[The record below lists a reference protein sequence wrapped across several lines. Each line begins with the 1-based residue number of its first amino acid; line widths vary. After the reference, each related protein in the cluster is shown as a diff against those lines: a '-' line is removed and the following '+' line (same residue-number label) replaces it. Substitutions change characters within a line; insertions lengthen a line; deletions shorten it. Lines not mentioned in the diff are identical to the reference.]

1 MKTRQLQTTSTSM
14 ASYRSKQWVPTGPG
28 MPCERERKHEMAA
41 REREEQVKRDR
52 AMAAAAAAAQRVRQH
67 RMVGAD
73 RNQAPNRGRTAAG
86 ALRHRLGSGMGRV
99 YGGRPTATVQKAGSE
114 TTTTEQEHRT
124 QEISEESSMNPQDP
138 KVSSD
143 LKADRLKI
151 QLEELTQLPEQ
162 QFEQGFR
169 QWLDQE
175 GIAREMH
182 SHLRAELI
190 NCFNN
195 TALGQL
201 LNKAAGLQMAQS
213 HALLTSPLAMAL
225 PTLVAEFLHSQNCH
239 FTLSVFCSEIPHRHT
254 LPKFQN
260 RPEFRFRADELQQ
273 VLSAV
278 LGGGDQELQPDP
290 EFNRLVEG
298 HYEEDLAG
306 QTQSLLM
313 ALVRSL
319 VETKRLAICREE
331 QQGATEKS
339 EKVERKQEQM
349 KKTLTDCA
357 SQTEPAACLEARP
370 EVDTSRLY
378 QTEEQELILGA
389 DGRSVFVGP
398 RVSQSL
404 HAVEQQMADL
414 IKNLRLL
421 TKSCA
426 PPVEVISEESFE
438 QLLKKELR
446 ERERLTKA
454 GQTFNPGEP
463 VIKLPEKPPKKK
475 VKPSEEDEVVNS
487 EMGPIILPAG
497 EVELPRVLP
506 LHPEQFSSLA
516 VIRQS
521 LDNAQR
527 KTRQPQARMYVS
539 VQRMETLMSDV
550 SGCVQLLGN
559 VLNLSMEQE
568 HAVGQQKGF
577 KEGYLEGF
585 GHGHFMGV
593 QEGRLREQH
602 DRSKNRKEASTQ
614 VQVEQSAKS
623 RATQTS
629 RKRTTPKSHMLIQ
642 TDAKSM
648 GDATTQV
655 YMELKMPQRT
665 YEQWIHEML
674 HSASGQMFLERVELS
689 LNKALKLQKQR
700 LDELYL
706 VKLRHQAE
714 MLRLTRRQ
722 NSWRTMCRRVER
734 DSHVSAE
741 TQELVQ
747 KIFRLLEHYET
758 HHHLLVE
765 KIQQTELAAEQATC
779 IVPMWTGQES
789 TPAVEAPP
797 ASAVRVDL
805 VNPSSSPEVS
815 QPLQPSHPVQLP
827 VPLPAPALEA
837 LPRSTNSSLMPHPYP
852 GLTYQLV
859 AVAPSSGISVP
870 TAYIP
875 VDPRLASTYRYYRSS
890 DSSDP
895 VDAIGAGALS
905 ARTNNHARKSILPK
919 SDVESP
925 KDPSVCSP
933 EALPGANAAP
943 PVPTKYPSGDKA
955 NVPPANSAVSA
966 PAPGPS
972 QQLKETPHE
981 PSTPVKPH
989 VHDVATNTIEPAP
1002 PQPILSLGQ
1011 SSQGPSFDEALL
1023 SAKNRMKQLEEESD
1037 LLEQSFLSYLE
1048 KTKATTPSPSGNQK
1062 SNKEPRKPHR
1072 IPATSQLRD
1081 QHEQLDRT
1089 LDSFMV
1095 QHRSICQEDATL
1107 REEELQNQP
1116 PMLDSK
1122 LSSPLWLSE
1131 VEEAQDQH
1139 RYQFTNAISEARKK
1153 LLGEIS
1159 LEKEVPEMEHQ
1170 EQQAERLRPSGD
1182 WMPAERPKVLSV
1194 VRPTE
1199 LTDITPSRSS
1209 SNDEMRLL
1217 LRRAKDALGLRSPNP
1232 LLDSSSDSS
1241 SLADPS
1247 LRATRSPSQ
1256 KLQQSMAK
1264 MELLFGGP
1272 LVPSKAKTS
1281 AQKPSKQTRSA
1292 ARPLSAPTTGA
1303 QNVSAVPPRPHTAPT
1318 LYPIQEAQQSPGLHL
1333 GISGSTSTSTSTSQ
1347 SSLPRVRSPGGSFQ
1361 ELVDSAVLGP
1371 DTTPEVSF
1379 SQEFWKRMNL

>member
-1 MKTRQLQTTSTSM
+1 MKTRQVQTRSTSM
-14 ASYRSKQWVPTGPG
+14 ASGRSKQWVPTVPG
-28 MPCERERKHEMAA
+28 IPCERERKHEMAA

-52 AMAAAAAAAQRVRQH
+52 ALAAAAAAAQRVRQH
-67 RMVGAD
+67 RMVSGD
-73 RNQAPNRGRTAAG
+73 RNQPSNRGRTMAG
-86 ALRHRLGSGMGRV
+86 AGKSRPGSGISKI
-99 YGGRPTATVQKAGSE
+99 YGGSGSKGSKG
-114 TTTTEQEHRT
+114 EHRT
-124 QEISEESSMNPQDP
+124 PEISEESSMNPQDSAP
-138 KVSSD
+138 SKMDSRLSSD
-143 LKADRLKI
+143 VKADRLRI

-169 QWLDQE
+169 KWLDQE

-201 LNKAAGLQMAQS
+201 LNKAAGLQMSQS

-239 FTLSVFCSEIPHRHT
+239 FTLSVFCSEMPHRHT
-254 LPKFQN
+254 LPKFEN
-260 RPEFRFRADELQQ
+260 RPEFRFRTDELQQ

-319 VETKRLAICREE
+319 VETKKLVI
-331 QQGATEKS
+331 S
-339 EKVERKQEQM
+339 QENN
-349 KKTLTDCA
+349 TVTPVDCG

-414 IKNLRLL
+414 MKNLRLL

-446 ERERLTKA
+446 ERDRLTKA
-454 GQTFNPGEP
+454 GKSFNPGEP

-475 VKPSEEDEVVNS
+475 VKPSQEDEVVNS

-521 LDNAQR
+521 LDNAQK

-568 HAVGQQKGF
+568 YAVGQQKGF

-585 GHGHFMGV
+585 SHGHFMGV

-602 DRSKNRKEASTQ
+602 DRSKNKKETSTQ
-614 VQVEQSAKS
+614 VKEKS
-623 RATQTS
+623 LRSKATQTS
-629 RKRTTPKSHMLIQ
+629 RKRLTPKNHIYIQ

-655 YMELKMPQRT
+655 YMEVKRT

-674 HSASGQMFLERVELS
+674 HSASGQLFLERVELS

-714 MLRLTRRQ
+714 ILRLTRRQ
-722 NSWRTMCRRVER
+722 NSWRTMCRRVQR
-734 DSHVSAE
+734 DSHLSAE

-758 HHHLLVE
+758 HHRLLVE
-765 KIQQTELAAEQATC
+765 KIQQTEMAAEQATC

-789 TPAVEAPP
+789 NPAVEASS
-797 ASAVRVDL
+797 SAATVK
-805 VNPSSSPEVS
+805 VNLALPSSSVAVTSCEVS
-815 QPLQPSHPVQLP
+815 KPIQPSHPVQLP
-827 VPLPAPALEA
+827 VHHPAPSLEV
-837 LPRSTNSSLMPHPYP
+837 MPHPYS

-859 AVAPSSGISVP
+859 AVAPTNGIPVP
-870 TAYIP
+870 AAYIP
-875 VDPRLASTYRYYRSS
+875 VEPRLASHYRYYRNS

-895 VDAIGAGALS
+895 VDVTGAGGLS
-905 ARTNNHARKSILPK
+905 ARTNNHGRKSILPK
-919 SDVESP
+919 DTSVSSPETLPVASKLDATPPGHNTQSP
-925 KDPSVCSP
+925 KN
-933 EALPGANAAP
+933 E
-943 PVPTKYPSGDKA
+943 A
-955 NVPPANSAVSA
+955 NVSPAKVSREEQQPARVKAAEEAPSPVIA
-966 PAPGPS
+966 PASGS
-972 QQLKETPHE
+972 SEQLKETPLQ
-981 PSTPVKPH
+981 PSSPLKPPVKPL

-1011 SSQGPSFDEALL
+1011 AIQGPSFEEALL

-1048 KTKATTPSPSGNQK
+1048 KAKATAITNNQK
-1062 SNKEPRKPHR
+1062 SHKEPLKPRK
-1072 IPATSQLRD
+1072 IPPISQLRE
-1081 QHEQLDRT
+1081 QQEQLDRT
-1089 LDSFMV
+1089 LDTFMV
-1095 QHRSICQEDATL
+1095 QHRSIRLEDSTL

-1116 PMLDSK
+1116 PTVDSK
-1122 LSSPLWLSE
+1122 LSSPICLSE
-1131 VEEAQDQH
+1131 VEENPGQDKYH
-1139 RYQFTNAISEARKK
+1139 FTNAISEARKK
-1153 LLGEIS
+1153 LLAEIN
-1159 LEKEVPEMEHQ
+1159 LEKKVAEIEQQ
-1170 EQQAERLRPSGD
+1170 EQKEKLQPPTE
-1182 WMPAERPKVLSV
+1182 WIPAEMPKVLSV
-1194 VRPTE
+1194 VKPTE
-1199 LTDITPSRSS
+1199 LSDITPSRSS
-1209 SNDEMRLL
+1209 SNDEMRSL
-1217 LRRAKDALGLRSPNP
+1217 LRRAKNALGLRSPNP
-1232 LLDSSSDSS
+1232 LLDSSTDSS
-1241 SLADPS
+1241 SLEDPS
-1247 LRATRSPSQ
+1247 LKVTRSPSQ

-1272 LVPSKAKTS
+1272 LVSSKTKMQKSSKLNKS
-1281 AQKPSKQTRSA
+1281 ATR
-1292 ARPLSAPTTGA
+1292 PFSAPTTGA
-1303 QNVSAVPPRPHTAPT
+1303 ENVRLVPPRPHTAPT
-1318 LYPIQEAQQSPGLHL
+1318 LYPIQESQQSPGLQVE
-1333 GISGSTSTSTSTSQ
+1333 ISTSTSTSTSQ
-1347 SSLPRVRSPGGSFQ
+1347 SSLPRVRSPCGSFE
-1361 ELVDSAVLGP
+1361 ELVDSAVMGP

-1379 SQEFWKRMNL
+1379 SQDFWNRMNL

>member
-1 MKTRQLQTTSTSM
+1 MKTRQLQTTSTAM
-14 ASYRSKQWVPTGPG
+14 ASYRSKQWVPSSPG

-67 RMVGAD
+67 RMISSGD
-73 RNQAPNRGRTAAG
+73 RSQASNRGRMSAG
-86 ALRHRLGSGMGRV
+86 ALKSRLGKIYGVSGRGAREEKE
-99 YGGRPTATVQKAGSE
+99 GTQ
-114 TTTTEQEHRT
+114 TEP
-124 QEISEESSMNPQDP
+124 ESSTHTQVPSPSKPDP
-138 KVSSD
+138 ALSD
-143 LKADRLKI
+143 LKADRLRI

-175 GIAREMH
+175 GIVREMH

-239 FTLSVFCSEIPHRHT
+239 FTLSVFCSEMPHRHT
-254 LPKFQN
+254 LPKFEN
-260 RPEFRFRADELQQ
+260 RPEFRFRKDELQQ
-273 VLSAV
+273 VLGAV
-278 LGGGDQELQPDP
+278 LGGGDQERQPDA
-290 EFNRLVEG
+290 EFNRLVTG

-306 QTQSLLM
+306 QNQSLLM
-313 ALVRSL
+313 ALMRSL
-319 VETKRLAICREE
+319 VEIKKLAMMSQE
-331 QQGATEKS
+331 
-339 EKVERKQEQM
+339 ERKNLEKEKQ
-349 KKTLTDCA
+349 TSPVDCA
-357 SQTEPAACLEARP
+357 CQTEPAACLEARP

-414 IKNLRLL
+414 MKNLRQL

-438 QLLKKELR
+438 QLLQRELR

-454 GQTFNPGEP
+454 GQSFNPGEP

-475 VKPSEEDEVVNS
+475 VKPGKEDEVVNS
-487 EMGPIILPAG
+487 ELGPIILPAG
-497 EVELPRVLP
+497 EVELPRMLP

-539 VQRMETLMSDV
+539 VQRMETLMSDL

-577 KEGYLEGF
+577 KEGYFEGF

-593 QEGRLREQH
+593 QEGRLREQS
-602 DRSKNRKEASTQ
+602 DRSKDKKEASIQ
-614 VQVEQSAKS
+614 VKVEVSTRS
-623 RATQTS
+623 RATQTN
-629 RKRTTPKSHMLIQ
+629 RRRLAPKHHIHIQ

-648 GDATTQV
+648 GDAATQV
-655 YMELKMPQRT
+655 NVEMKAPQKT

-674 HSASGQMFLERVELS
+674 HSASGKMFLERVELS

-714 MLRLTRRQ
+714 MLRLSRRQ
-722 NSWRTMCRRVER
+722 NCWRTLCRRIER
-734 DSHVSAE
+734 DSQLSAE
-741 TQELVQ
+741 TQDIVQ
-747 KIFRLLEHYET
+747 KIFRLLEHCET

-765 KIQQTELAAEQATC
+765 KIQQTEMAAEQATC
-779 IVPMWTGQES
+779 IVPMWTGQER
-789 TPAVEAPP
+789 AP
-797 ASAVRVDL
+797 ASEASVPASVK
-805 VNPSSSPEVS
+805 VNLALPSSSEIS
-815 QPLQPSHPVQLP
+815 KPLQPALPSHPVKLP
-827 VPLPAPALEA
+827 VCVPAPSLEV
-837 LPRSTNSSLMPHPYP
+837 STHSIDTQPYP
-852 GLTYQLV
+852 GLAYPPYQLI
-859 AVAPSSGISVP
+859 AVAQPPGLTGSPAFV
-870 TAYIP
+870 P
-875 VDPRLASTYRYYRSS
+875 VDPRLAAHYLETPLLECERDATPAVSS
-890 DSSDP
+890 NLPAREETKVPASGPSSATGP
-895 VDAIGAGALS
+895 SPASGPSPAIGPSPATGLPPLNLS
-905 ARTNNHARKSILPK
+905 RDIPEPAKVITAEVP
-919 SDVESP
+919 
-925 KDPSVCSP
+925 PSVASCPASGSSP
-933 EALPGANAAP
+933 
-943 PVPTKYPSGDKA
+943 
-955 NVPPANSAVSA
+955 
-966 PAPGPS
+966 
-972 QQLKETPHE
+972 QLKESPAE
-981 PSTPVKPH
+981 ASPSVKPSSPVKPPSP
-989 VHDVATNTIEPAP
+989 VKPSLHDMATNTVEPP
-1002 PQPILSLGQ
+1002 TPQPILSLSQ
-1011 SSQGPSFDEALL
+1011 SSQGPSFEEALL

-1048 KTKATTPSPSGNQK
+1048 KSRATTPSPGSGGNQK
-1062 SNKEPRKPHR
+1062 SNKESLKQQR
-1072 IPATSQLRD
+1072 IPPSR
-1081 QHEQLDRT
+1081 EQPQKLDN
-1089 LDSFMV
+1089 FME
-1095 QHRSICQEDATL
+1095 RQEKSTQKL
-1107 REEELQNQP
+1107 EEELQNQP
-1116 PMLDSK
+1116 PISDSK

-1131 VEEAQDQH
+1131 LEEGHDQDKYH
-1139 RYQFTNAISEARKK
+1139 FTNAITEARKK

-1159 LEKEVPEMEHQ
+1159 LDKEGASPCPEIEPLK
-1170 EQQAERLRPSGD
+1170 QAEKLPPLTN
-1182 WMPAERPKVLSV
+1182 WLPAEIPKVLSV
-1194 VRPTE
+1194 VKPTE
-1199 LTDITPSRSS
+1199 LDIDITPSRSS
-1209 SNDEMRLL
+1209 SNDEMKLL
-1217 LRRAKDALGLRSPNP
+1217 LRRAKEALGLRSPNP

-1241 SLADPS
+1241 SLEDPT
-1247 LRATRSPSQ
+1247 LRVTRSPSQ

-1272 LVPSKAKTS
+1272 LLPSKSKKMS
-1281 AQKPSKQTRSA
+1281 AQKSSKLSKPA

-1303 QNVSAVPPRPHTAPT
+1303 GNVRLVPPRPHTAPT

-1333 GISGSTSTSTSTSQ
+1333 DISSSSTSSSTSTSP
-1347 SSLPRVRSPGGSFQ
+1347 SSLARRRSRGGSFE
-1361 ELVDSAVLGP
+1361 ELVASAVLGP
-1371 DTTPEVSF
+1371 ADTTPEVSF

>member
-1 MKTRQLQTTSTSM
+1 MKTRQLQTTATGM
-14 ASYRSKQWVPTGPG
+14 ASQRSKQWVSSGPG
-28 MPCERERKHEMAA
+28 LPCERERKHEMAA

-67 RMVGAD
+67 RMSSTD
-73 RNQAPNRGRTAAG
+73 RNQPTHRGRMAAG
-86 ALRHRLGSGMGRV
+86 AIKHKLGIAKV
-99 YGGRPTATVQKAGSE
+99 YGGRTSETVQKAEPDAIS
-114 TTTTEQEHRT
+114 TEQEPRT
-124 QEISEESSMNPQDP
+124 TESTHEPSKNTQVPGSPRPDP
-138 KVSSD
+138 GPND
-143 LKADRLKI
+143 LKADRLRI

-201 LNKAAGLQMAQS
+201 LNKAAGLQVSQS
-213 HALLTSPLAMAL
+213 HALLNSPLAMAL

-239 FTLSVFCSEIPHRHT
+239 FTLSVFCSEMPHRHT
-254 LPKFQN
+254 LPKFEN
-260 RPEFRFRADELQQ
+260 RPEFRFRTDELQQ

-319 VETKRLAICREE
+319 VEIKRLVISREE
-331 QQGATEKS
+331 QQKLEEKM
-339 EKVERKQEQM
+339 KVKER
-349 KKTLTDCA
+349 LSLPVDCA
-357 SQTEPAACLEARP
+357 SQTEPTAWLEARP

-404 HAVEQQMADL
+404 HAVEQQMAGL
-414 IKNLRLL
+414 MKNLRLL

-438 QLLKKELR
+438 QLIQRELR
-446 ERERLTKA
+446 ERDRLTKA
-454 GQTFNPGEP
+454 GQSFNPGEP
-463 VIKLPEKPPKKK
+463 VIKLPEKPAKKK
-475 VKPSEEDEVVNS
+475 VKPNPVEDEVVNS
-487 EMGPIILPAG
+487 ELGPIILPAG
-497 EVELPRVLP
+497 EVELPRILP

-516 VIRQS
+516 VILQS
-521 LDNAQR
+521 LDNAQK

-593 QEGRLREQH
+593 QEGRLREQR
-602 DRSKNRKEASTQ
+602 DRRKNQKETSTQVPVEGHTKSKATQTTRRRLAPKNHIHSQTDAKTMGNASTQ
-614 VQVEQSAKS
+614 VNVEVKAPQKS
-623 RATQTS
+623 
-629 RKRTTPKSHMLIQ
+629 
-642 TDAKSM
+642 
-648 GDATTQV
+648 
-655 YMELKMPQRT
+655 

-689 LNKALKLQKQR
+689 LNKALKLQKHR

-714 MLRLTRRQ
+714 MLRLSRRQ
-722 NSWRTMCRRVER
+722 NSWRTMCRRVQR
-734 DSHVSAE
+734 DSQLSTE
-741 TQELVQ
+741 TQDLVQ

-765 KIQQTELAAEQATC
+765 KIQQTEMAAEQATC

-789 TPAVEAPP
+789 IP
-797 ASAVRVDL
+797 ASAC
-805 VNPSSSPEVS
+805 EVS
-815 QPLQPSHPVQLP
+815 KPLEPAMASQPVQLP
-827 VPLPAPALEA
+827 NRLPAPSLELSPHSA
-837 LPRSTNSSLMPHPYP
+837 SCNMMPHPYP
-852 GLTYQLV
+852 SLTYPLQLL
-859 AVAPSSGISVP
+859 AMAPPSGIPVS
-870 TAYIP
+870 TSYIP
-875 VDPRLASTYRYYRSS
+875 IDPRLAPQYRYYRSS
-890 DSSDP
+890 ESSVP
-895 VDAIGAGALS
+895 VEGTTAETLS
-905 ARTNNHARKSILPK
+905 ARTNNNNNNNRKSILPK
-919 SDVESP
+919 SNVEST
-925 KDPSVCSP
+925 KDPSVSSP
-933 EALPGANAAP
+933 ESLPCAALPVSSNHE
-943 PVPTKYPSGDKA
+943 A
-955 NVPPANSAVSA
+955 NVSATSNDPEPAKVSA
-966 PAPGPS
+966 AEEAASAASGS
-972 QQLKETPHE
+972 GQQLKETPLE
-981 PSTPVKPH
+981 PTLPTVKSPIKPS

-1002 PQPILSLGQ
+1002 PQPILSLGRQ
-1011 SSQGPSFDEALL
+1011 SSQGPSFEEALL

-1037 LLEQSFLSYLE
+1037 LLEQSFLTYLE
-1048 KTKATTPSPSGNQK
+1048 KAKANTSVSQ
-1062 SNKEPRKPHR
+1062 SNKEPLKSRR
-1072 IPATSQLRD
+1072 IPITSQLQ

-1095 QHRSICQEDATL
+1095 QQRRIRQEDAAL

-1116 PMLDSK
+1116 PMRDSK

-1131 VEEAQDQH
+1131 VEEGHDQEKYH
-1139 RYQFTNAISEARKK
+1139 FTNAISEARKK
-1153 LLGEIS
+1153 LLDEIS
-1159 LEKEVPEMEHQ
+1159 LEKKVAEMEN
-1170 EQQAERLRPSGD
+1170 QQKKAEKLQPSTD
-1182 WMPAERPKVLSV
+1182 WIPAEMPKVLRV
-1194 VRPTE
+1194 VKPTE
-1199 LTDITPSRSS
+1199 LSDITPSRSS

-1241 SLADPS
+1241 SLEDPTQ
-1247 LRATRSPSQ
+1247 RVTRSPSQ

-1272 LVPSKAKTS
+1272 LVPTKAKTS
-1281 AQKPSKQTRSA
+1281 TQIASKQNQSA
-1292 ARPLSAPTTGA
+1292 SRPLSAPTTGA
-1303 QNVSAVPPRPHTAPT
+1303 ANVSHVPPRPHTAPT
-1318 LYPIQEAQQSPGLHL
+1318 LYPIQESQQPPCSLPLD
-1333 GISGSTSTSTSTSQ
+1333 ISSSSSSSTSQ
-1347 SSLPRVRSPGGSFQ
+1347 SSLLRHRSAGGAFE
-1361 ELVDSAVLGP
+1361 ELVASAVMGP
-1371 DTTPEVSF
+1371 DTTPEVSY
-1379 SQEFWKRMNL
+1379 SQEFWKRMNI